1 MSPRDCVCNF
11 LIESIII
18 VNTVT
23 THTEIVSTLIRL
35 PYSIFVI
42 GLDKLYFMPL
52 AENEDVHM
60 RCLAIDR
67 YIDSNGWSWSLII
80 EEMAK
85 LETDLNS
92 N

>member
-1 MSPRDCVCNF
+1 MNTATASTDNSSCKYSSP
-11 LIESIII
+11 E
-18 VNTVT
+18 
-23 THTEIVSTLIRL
+23 RL
-35 PYSIFVI
+35 PFAIFAI

-60 RCLAIDR
+60 RCLAIDQ
-67 YIDSNGWSWSLII
+67 YIDSNGWTWDDII

-85 LETDLNS
+85 PEININS